1 MKNRFFVL
9 WAMLGLVSFIAAMD
23 INKSTGSKP
32 VTKDEEIKKEKEE
45 ESEYFNILSLDGAG
59 LNGLVTA

>member
-23 INKSTGSKP
+23 VNKPTGSKP
-32 VTKDEEIKKEKEE
+32 VTKDE
-45 ESEYFNILSLDGAG
+45 
-59 LNGLVTA
+59 